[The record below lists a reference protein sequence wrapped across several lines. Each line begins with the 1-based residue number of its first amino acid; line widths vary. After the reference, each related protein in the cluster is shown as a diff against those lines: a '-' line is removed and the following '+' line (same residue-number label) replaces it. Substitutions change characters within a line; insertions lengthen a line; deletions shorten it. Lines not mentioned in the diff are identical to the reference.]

1 MEAQKKFTVLWEIDV
16 SAHSPE
22 LAAAEA
28 FGIAYGHRSPEDV
41 DAHFL
46 VTEHSKLSE
55 GTEPCE
61 VEAPSM
67 IAETDVSLSA
77 EPVEYR
83 VWSNITVEAHSRRK
97 AAVTVWTQIFGR
109 DAPRADDASV
119 FTVTDDASGKSYDID
134 LSEDDAYRLDEIE
147 GALNA
152 AADDVLGAVDSHG
165 EQITDIV
172 NLVVNAAQHYL
183 DNPRDLDE
191 AIHANYDASQLQPG
205 QDIASE
211 VRGWINDPS

>member
-1 MEAQKKFTVLWEIDV
+1 MEAQRKFTVLWEIDV

-61 VEAPSM
+61 V
-67 IAETDVSLSA
+67 DVSSGVADAPVNLSGP
-77 EPVEYR
+77 PVEYR
-83 VWSNITVEAHSRRK
+83 VQWNITLGADSPRK
-97 AAVTVWTQIFGR
+97 AAVTAWTHIFGR
-109 DAPRADDASV
+109 EAPSPDDASV

-134 LSEDDAYRLDEIE
+134 LSENDAYRLEEIE